1 MTFVQITFGSTIN
14 RQLRNIVSWA
24 TSELMVLRYVHTF
37 RAAFWPNES
46 SDGQV
51 KISSGRDDKAK
62 VSNSASNSEQGGC
75 NRTDKDKLAT
85 RREIESS
92 LFPVSSDNRSC
103 SSGCIPEVLVHLVG
117 QQAARNGA
125 MKVFE
130 ALQDTMLNKV
140 LAYEIMEL
148 VYQTLFP
155 ELVQGY
161 VNHQSTTHQ

>member
-85 RREIESS
+85 RREIESA

-103 SSGCIPEVLVHLVG
+103 SSGCIPEVNIVTENRMLPIYDFYVTNNQNYASMMFNGFVG
-117 QQAARNGA
+117 
-125 MKVFE
+125 
-130 ALQDTMLNKV
+130 
-140 LAYEIMEL
+140 I
-148 VYQTLFP
+148 
-155 ELVQGY
+155 
-161 VNHQSTTHQ
+161 STSSRTTSC